1 MEKSEEC
8 AICKLPIGTSS
19 KAVLGEKG
27 CMSINKAS
35 EERGDTIY
43 CTPGEQVHQECR
55 RKYCKPEQIA
65 KDFRKKDQAQEGTV
79 LPAQKQVLR
88 SAERHLISALIV
100 FSVAN
105 LP

>member
-8 AICKLPIGTSS
+8 AICKLPIGASS

-55 RKYCKPEQIA
+55 RKYCKPEQI
-65 KDFRKKDQAQEGTV
+65 V
-79 LPAQKQVLR
+79 R
-88 SAERHLISALIV
+88 SSKERSNSGEYSFTCSKA
-100 FSVAN
+100 S
-105 LP
+105 P